1 MIIGDWQTVTL
12 DYDKTAEYS
21 GQDIDTTSDLF
32 DLTGGLS
39 EKGFYD
45 GFEIIIPTIETGTVS
60 LLIAQTSTI
69 TEVPV
74 PLHVS
79 NGVGATVLWT
89 VTSGTGGLQTAAH
102 NVGAIQYG
110 RIKTGG
116 NQSAN
121 RSFKIRGFR
130 S

>member
-1 MIIGDWQTVTL
+1 MIIGDWQTVVL

-32 DLTGGLS
+32 DLTGGVS

-45 GFEIIIPTIETGTVS
+45 GFEIIVPTIETGTLS

-79 NGVGATVLWT
+79 NGVGSTVIWT
-89 VTSGTGGLQTAAH
+89 VASGTGGLQVAAF
-102 NVGAIQYG
+102 NVGAIRFG

-121 RSFKIRGFR
+121 RTFYIRGFKH
-130 S
+130 

>member
-1 MIIGDWQTVTL
+1 MITGDWITVVL

-32 DLTGGLS
+32 DLGADLP
-39 EKGFYD
+39 KKLYD
-45 GFEIIIPTIETGTVS
+45 GFDLQVPTIDTGTAGILV
-60 LLIAQTSTI
+60 AQTDTI
-69 TEVPV
+69 TEVPIAM
-74 PLHVS
+74 HVS
-79 NGVGATVLWT
+79 NGVGSTVVWT
-89 VTSGTGGLQTAAH
+89 VASGTG
-102 NVGAIQYG
+102 AIIVSCRGCPAFQYG

-121 RSFKIRGFR
+121 RTFKIRGIR